1 MIVSSIEEYQGF
13 RGRYM
18 KLECNLARL
27 MLKTGLQKHMILFVL
42 TVYWDFSWVP
52 HNIQLNAILNYLL
65 VARTRFSCK
74 WSVLALEWWILLI
87 LHCYVHLR
95 FVCVCG
101 GKNGFVCF
109 CYNLFLDRLFPLQ
122 SFPTPLFFHSGFIQW
137 PSI

>member
-42 TVYWDFSWVP
+42 TVYWDFSRVP

-101 GKNGFVCF
+101 GKMVLYAFVIIF
-109 CYNLFLDRLFPLQ
+109 FLNFSP
-122 SFPTPLFFHSGFIQW
+122 
-137 PSI
+137 